1 MKYVITERQHRFL
14 IEQEIPNWFKRR
26 FNAANMEKH
35 ITNGEINY
43 PTLCDDFG
51 DELLKHVL
59 PALFGEDP
67 DKIIERGA
75 ETNFSGKLTE
85 GFQYLSAYLE
95 GKE

>member
-1 MKYVITERQHRFL
+1 MKYIITERQHKFL

-51 DELLKHVL
+51 D
-59 PALFGEDP
+59 
-67 DKIIERGA
+67 
-75 ETNFSGKLTE
+75 
-85 GFQYLSAYLE
+85 
-95 GKE
+95 